1 MTQSSINQLIGSI
14 TSAVTAKNEADDKV
28 EIASTDVKASRPPQ
42 TQHSKEKGQEAMNQL
57 KQQLEFAHQRDQQ
70 FQNLMNLIKNQR
82 RVGKDNQISK
92 LKEMVKGIEGGKK

>member
-1 MTQSSINQLIGSI
+1 MIQSSINQLIGSI
-14 TSAVTAKNEADDKV
+14 GSAVKAKNEADAKV
-28 EIASTDVKASRPPQ
+28 DIASTDVKASRPP
-42 TQHSKEKGQEAMNQL
+42 QHSKEKGQEAMNQL

-70 FQNLMNLIKNQR
+70 FQNLMSLIKNPR